1 MSHVTVIGAN
11 LPAPDPPG
19 AQPVI
24 PPRLNIV
31 DLMKNEKQWSLYI
44 QALSE
49 SDI

>member
-11 LPAPDPPG
+11 LPAPG

-31 DLMKNEKQWSLYI
+31 DLMKIEKQWSLYI

-49 SDI
+49 FDI